1 MAKKKGKSKEKSH
14 RITDIGLT
22 TDSLTSRGG
31 LILFVRYLGG
41 IGLFAELERRFGR
54 LRKSAKGL
62 DISELFKQIL
72 CFFMDGTSRH
82 LTHFDRLKADPGYAR
97 GIESDPVHL
106 ASSHQI
112 KRFLTSFSW
121 PLIWMFRKLLKQL
134 FIWRLQRVEPDEIVI
149 DIDGMVLD
157 NDEAEKRH
165 GVSSTYKKKKGFLAI
180 QATWGRV
187 IVDAVLQGGKKHC
200 NHGETVAKMI
210 QRLVADIRVHYR
222 SDVPIVFSLDSG
234 FFDQKLL
241 GICEALD
248 VGYVCGGKLYKG
260 VKEYLGS
267 LDASCF
273 KVYHKGDQTWDFVEF
288 GDKPGSW
295 SRYRR
300 AIFCRPAYENRQRLL
315 EFSRPDTLIYT
326 TLGVGQPLDAQLRVA
341 AKEELLS
348 PEGCIGLYHGRGRNE
363 LVNRAF
369 KDFGFEELPFKRFAP
384 NVVLYYLMALAFF
397 LFESFKVDILSGVV
411 PVGCYATTVRRKVL
425 DVAAKIVRTGGR
437 VILKVTSSVWSA
449 LNFDVLWERT
459 GRPPKIIWDRGF

>member
-1 MAKKKGKSKEKSH
+1 MSKMRTEAKGKSH
-14 RITDIGLT
+14 RITDIGIT

-41 IGLFAELERRFGR
+41 IGLYTELERRFGR
-54 LRKSAKGL
+54 IRKSAKGL
-62 DISELFKQIL
+62 DISEIFKQIL
-72 CFFMDGTSRH
+72 CFFIDGTSRH
-82 LTHFDRLKADPGYAR
+82 LTHFDHLKADDGYAR
-97 GIESDPVHL
+97 GIESDPVDL

-121 PLIWMFRKLLKQL
+121 PLIWMFRKILKQL
-134 FIWRLQRVEPDEIVI
+134 FIWRLQRVEPDEVVI

-165 GVSSTYKKKKGFLAI
+165 GVSPTYKKRKGFLAI

-187 IVDAVLQGGKKHC
+187 IVDAVLQGGRKHC
-200 NHGETVAKMI
+200 NHGDTVAKMI
-210 QRLVADIRVHYR
+210 QRLVADIRIHYR
-222 SDVPIVFSLDSG
+222 ANIPIVFSLDSG

-241 GICEALD
+241 DICEALG

-260 VKEYLGS
+260 VQGYLGS
-267 LDASCF
+267 LDSSGF
-273 KVYHKGDQTWDFVEF
+273 SVYNKGDQTWDFVEF

-326 TLGVGQPLDAQLRVA
+326 NLGMGQVVDEHLRA
-341 AKEELLS
+341 AGKKDFLS

-384 NVVLYYLMALAFF
+384 NAAVYYLMVLSFF
-397 LFESFKVDILSGVV
+397 LFESFKSDILAGVA
-411 PVGCYATTVRRKVL
+411 PAGCYATTVRRKVL

-437 VILKVTSSVWSA
+437 VLLKVTSAVWSA

-459 GRPPKIIWDRGF
+459 GRPPRIIWDEGF